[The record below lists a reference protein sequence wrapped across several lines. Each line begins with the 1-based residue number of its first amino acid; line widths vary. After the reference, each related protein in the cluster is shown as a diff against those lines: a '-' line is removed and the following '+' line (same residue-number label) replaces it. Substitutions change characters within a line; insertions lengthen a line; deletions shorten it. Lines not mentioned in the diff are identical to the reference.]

1 MKTGN
6 VTGNVYERSIHKKL
20 NSDIKKNGKG
30 AAHGEDCAFF
40 SFHQN
45 ENGTAAALAQTQTA
59 YTGENCAKYAVCAAV
74 NQAAAAGVRQP
85 AGVIIR
91 ILLPASAAEQTL
103 QHLVEEAQRMAE
115 WLGTVLADVKAS
127 VTAAVNCPVVTAAA
141 VGSVLGLPD
150 AENGEGTQSGGFS
163 GKIFQ
168 EGSQIVMT
176 KWAGLEGSAVL
187 AECCRKRLRERYPS
201 GLIDEAA
208 GFERYLSVLE
218 EAAAAVKSGAG
229 MLCAVAEGGVF
240 RALWT
245 LAQRAGTGLEIDIKK
260 IPIRQE
266 TVEICNFLDI
276 NPYEL
281 AGNGSLLCVT
291 NQGEA
296 LAGALQGQGIPA
308 AVIGTLTKGNDRVI
322 RNGEER
328 RYLEPAKED
337 EIYKILNQGFETKK
351 EGLERI

>member
-20 NSDIKKNGKG
+20 NSDIRKDVKG

-40 SFHQN
+40 SFSQK
-45 ENGTAAALAQTQTA
+45 ENRAPIALAQAQSV

-85 AGVIIR
+85 AGVIMR
-91 ILLPASAAEQTL
+91 ILLPPSAPEQVL
-103 QHLVEEAQRMAE
+103 QHLVGEAQRMAE
-115 WLGTVLADVKAS
+115 RLGTVLADVKAS

-141 VGSVLGLPD
+141 AGSVCGLPGT
-150 AENGEGTQSGGFS
+150 ENGELIQSGSFF
-163 GKIFQ
+163 GKAFQ
-168 EGSQIVMT
+168 ERSQIVMT

-245 LAQRAGTGLEIDIKK
+245 LAQRAGAGLEIDIKK

-291 NQGEA
+291 KQGEE
-296 LAGALQGQGIPA
+296 LAAAYNSQGIPA

-322 RNGEER
+322 QNGEER
-328 RYLEPAKED
+328 RYLEPARED
-337 EIYKILNQGFETKK
+337 EIYKVLNQGFETQK
-351 EGLERI
+351 EGLEPI